1 MLAAHQ
7 DEVGFIVTY
16 ITDEG
21 NLKFTTVGG
30 INPEVVIGR
39 QLHFKNGTV
48 GVVGGKAVH
57 QRSPKER
64 DEPVK
69 LDTLTID
76 IGASSKAEAENTF
89 LPVTA
94 HISEAIIPNLATA
107 ICVRKR
113 LTTELAV
120 PLW

>member
-16 ITDEG
+16 ITDDG

-64 DEPVK
+64 DDPV
-69 LDTLTID
+69 
-76 IGASSKAEAENTF
+76 KAEAE
-89 LPVTA
+89 
-94 HISEAIIPNLATA
+94 
-107 ICVRKR
+107 
-113 LTTELAV
+113 
-120 PLW
+120 